1 MFGNS
6 APMNFVPFDDVMNWK
21 FGLLKTVNQQ
31 KLNLHKNCMIEFHSS
46 INDFLLSLLQGLT
59 KANIFIFDAF

>member
-21 FGLLKTVNQQ
+21 FGLKTVNQQ
-31 KLNLHKNCMIEFHSS
+31 KSKV
-46 INDFLLSLLQGLT
+46 T
-59 KANIFIFDAF
+59 